1 MQKITL
7 FLCCCLLAFYC
18 IGCQENASISNSRF
32 DDTDESPQVGGLGFT
47 GEGWESNEKA
57 MPFALQESYKG
68 GSLNIALRV
77 DYDNNEEPQEIQNL
91 IYESLLMLH
100 PNTLEFIP
108 SLATHWQILRDYK
121 TFRFRL
127 NPKARWADGTQV
139 TTKDVIATWE
149 EMIQNESLYK
159 HQICLNFYKPVAESK
174 YIFHITAK
182 ELHWRFFEEFALM
195 NIYPEKELKRIHQEN
210 KKIKNIQ
217 FGSGPYRLIKNDDV
231 SVVLNRREDYW
242 AQDTKFRK
250 GTYNFDTIQIF
261 NIMNETDDD
270 KLFDEF
276 KKGKYDIHRVEVA
289 KQWVKDTNFDEVE
302 RGLIQKKKIFNQS
315 IHLFTG
321 IAFNLRKEP
330 FNDINVRKAF
340 VHLFDRERMVKEMFY
355 NEYKP
360 LDSFFPGSVY
370 ENEKNIKYR
379 YNFYRYNFKLAGKE
393 LDAAGWKLKNDVRVK
408 NGKPFQATMFI
419 HPAMMSTIEKI
430 YLQDLKKAGIILK
443 LQPLDEN
450 DEEKIMK
457 HDFELAWMSQE
468 TSKEIERYW
477 SSQAADQERSYNITG
492 TKIEKVDRICNVY
505 GRMFSQSQRI
515 KALQALDSTL
525 MKHIPWALGWW
536 VEPTRLLYWNKFNY
550 PKGHFSKTGD
560 EEDIF
565 MLWSIKPDVLPI
577 LEQAKTNK
585 NITLPKE
592 PIEVRY

>member
-139 TTKDVIATWE
+139 TTKDIIATWE
-149 EMIQNESLYK
+149 EMIQNESVYK

-210 KKIKNIQ
+210 KKLKNIQ
-217 FGSGPYRLIKNDDV
+217 FGSGPYNLVKDDDV
-231 SVVLNRREDYW
+231 SIVLNRRKDYW

-250 GTYNFDTIQIF
+250 GAYNFDTIQIF
-261 NIMNETDDD
+261 SLINETDDD
-270 KLFDEF
+270 KLFDDF
-276 KKGKYDIHRVEVA
+276 KKGKYDIHHVEIA
-289 KQWVKDTNFDEVE
+289 KQWAEDTNFDEVE

-315 IHLFTG
+315 VHPFSG

-330 FNDINVRKAF
+330 FNDINVRRAF
-340 VHLFDRERMVKEMFY
+340 VYLFNREKMVKEMFY

-370 ENEKNIKYR
+370 ENKKNPQYR
-379 YNFYRYNFKLAGKE
+379 YSLEKAKKA
-393 LDAAGWKLKNDVRVK
+393 LDKAGWKLKNGVRVK
-408 NGKPFQATMFI
+408 NGKPLQATMLI
-419 HPAMMSTIEKI
+419 HSVMMPTIEKI
-430 YLQDLKKAGIILK
+430 YLQDLKAAGIILK
-443 LQPLDEN
+443 LQALDEN
-450 DEEKIMK
+450 NEEKIMN
-457 HDFELAWMSQE
+457 HNFELLWYDKDA
-468 TSKEIERYW
+468 TIFLDLERFW
-477 SSQAADQERSYNITG
+477 SSQSADQDRSYNFTG
-492 TKIEKVDRICNVY
+492 TKIDQVDKICRAY
-505 GRMFSQSQRI
+505 SRMFSQSQRI
-515 KALQALDSTL
+515 KALQALDNAL
-525 MKHIPWALGWW
+525 MKHIPYALGWW
-536 VEPTRLLYWNKFNY
+536 LEPARLLYWNKFNY
-550 PKGHFSKTGD
+550 PKGHFSRTGTLA
-560 EEDIF
+560 DIF
-565 MLWSIKPDVLPI
+565 ILWSIKPDVLPI

-592 PIEVRY
+592 PIEVRYHY

>member
-18 IGCQENASISNSRF
+18 IGCQENAPISDARF

-57 MPFALQESYKG
+57 MPFALQTSIKG
-68 GSLNIALRV
+68 GSLNMALRL
-77 DYDNNEEPQEIQNL
+77 DYATNEEPETIQNL
-91 IYESLLMLH
+91 IYESLLMLL

-210 KKIKNIQ
+210 QKIKNIQ
-217 FGSGPYRLIKNDDV
+217 FGSGPYKLIKNDDV
-231 SVVLNRREDYW
+231 SIVLNRRLDYW

-250 GTYNFDTIQIF
+250 GAYNFDTIQIF
-261 NIMNETDDD
+261 SLINETDDD
-270 KLFDEF
+270 KLFDDF
-276 KKGKYDIHRVEVA
+276 KKGKYDIHHVEIA
-289 KQWVKDTNFDEVE
+289 KQWAEDTNFDEVE

-315 IHLFTG
+315 VHPFSG
-321 IAFNLRKEP
+321 IAFNLRKAP

-370 ENEKNIKYR
+370 ENKKNPK
-379 YNFYRYNFKLAGKE
+379 YRYNFKLACKE
-393 LDAAGWKLKNDVRVK
+393 LDTAGWKLKNGVRVK
-408 NGKPFQATMFI
+408 NGRELQVTMLI
-419 HPAMMSTIEKI
+419 HPVMIPTIEKI
-430 YLQDLKKAGIILK
+430 YVQDLKKAGIK
-443 LQPLDEN
+443 LLLQESLPTEEE
-450 DEEKIMK
+450 EEKLLK
-457 HDFELAWMSQE
+457 HNFELAWYGQE
-468 TSKEIERYW
+468 TSNFPELERFW
-477 SSQAADQERSYNITG
+477 SSKSADQDRSYNITG
-492 TKIEKVDRICNVY
+492 TKIEKVDRICRAY
-505 GRMFSQSQRI
+505 SRMFSQSQRI
-515 KALQALDSTL
+515 KALQALDNSL
-525 MKHIPWALGWW
+525 MKHISFALGWW
-536 VEPTRLLYWNKFNY
+536 LEPARLLYWNKFNY
-550 PKGHFSKTGD
+550 PKGHFSRTGNID
-560 EEDIF
+560 DIF
-565 MLWSIKPDVLPI
+565 ILWSIKPDVLPI

-592 PIEVRY
+592 PVEVRF